1 MATKNDVLENE
12 MELTGLPEQDKVIMN
27 ETDLIN
33 GLLEASGYAECED
46 VMKNIKIERA
56 GKLLFFF
63 KVHPLSEKE
72 MMGLRKQSTD
82 RYKNPAGKHLPKI
95 EGDLRV
101 DEFRS
106 RKIYAA
112 TAEKDRLL
120 LWDNPQ
126 VKASLNRKLEAKGLQ
141 VIEPW
146 EIIDHVLMAGEKFRV
161 SEIIDTIS
169 GYDDEELELEDYA
182 KN

>member
-1 MATKNDVLENE
+1 MATKNDVLEEE
-12 MELTGLPEQDKVIMN
+12 MNVTGLPEVIMD
-27 ETDLIN
+27 ESDLIK

-46 VMKNIKIERA
+46 IMKKIEIKRA
-56 GKLLFFF
+56 EKLLFHFT
-63 KVHPLSEKE
+63 VHPLSEKE
-72 MMGLRKQSTD
+72 MMKLRKDSTD
-82 RYKNPAGKHLPKI
+82 RYKNPGGKHLPKI
-95 EGDLRV
+95 EGDVRM

-112 TAEKDRLL
+112 TIDKDKAI

-126 VKASLNRKLEAKGLQ
+126 VKAALNKKLEATGKTI
-141 VIEPW
+141 IEPW
-146 EIIDHVLMAGEKFRV
+146 EIIDHVLMAGEKFKV